1 MRGFQSNGIRVSR
14 AAAILLLLLSGA
26 VAAPVPA
33 QPPLQSAP
41 QGPARMVVVAGKDLG
56 GAILKKLGLPN
67 RKYCWDLCLADGRC
81 TGVRWGVV
89 GHDEAGLCMMLT
101 GELTIKAL
109 PAAKTDDG
117 TPIRITT
124 ARKQS
129 GAGQGSLP

>member
-14 AAAILLLLLSGA
+14 SAAILLLLLSCA
-26 VAAPVPA
+26 AAPVPA

-67 RKYCWDLCLADGRC
+67 RKYCWDLCLADERC

-89 GHDEAGLCMMLT
+89 GHDEAGLCMMLS

-124 ARKQS
+124 ARKQI
-129 GAGQGSLP
+129 GARQGRLP